1 MSKEMSA
8 EYKATHHHIRKLLKD
23 STLTEMEKYSLLSSS
38 ISEVAHQYNGR
49 DFAQIKFNLAIIAK
63 TMLKAVEAAEKIF
76 GTIK

>member
-1 MSKEMSA
+1 MSA
-8 EYKATHHHIRKLLKD
+8 EYKAASNHIRKLLKD

-38 ISEVAHQYNGR
+38 ITEVAHQYHGR

-76 GTIK
+76 GNLKK